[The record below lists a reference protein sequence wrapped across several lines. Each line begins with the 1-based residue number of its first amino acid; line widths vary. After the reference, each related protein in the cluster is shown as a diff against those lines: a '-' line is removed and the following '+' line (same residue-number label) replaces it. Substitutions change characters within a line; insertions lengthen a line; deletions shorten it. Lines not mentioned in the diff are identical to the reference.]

1 MTGIRQV
8 SHVVAV
14 ASGKGGVGK
23 TTVAVNLALGLAAQG
38 LSVGLLDADVYGPS
52 IPTMLGIHDE
62 PVLEGESIF
71 PIEKYGLRIM
81 SIGFLVDEGQ
91 PVIWRGP
98 MVTRALR
105 DFIDR
110 VEWGPLGCLV
120 VDLPPGTGD
129 PSITI
134 AKSIPAAEVVM
145 VTTPQAVAVADV
157 RRAIRLFQ
165 RLGNPVT
172 GIVENLAGFRAAPG
186 AAPIDIFG
194 SGGGEALSRE
204 TGIPLLGSIPIEP
217 ELRLAGDE
225 GTPILLRSPDN
236 PASIVFTRIAEQVK
250 GGWHVRLQ

>member
-71 PIEKYGLRIM
+71 PIE
-81 SIGFLVDEGQ
+81 
-91 PVIWRGP
+91 
-98 MVTRALR
+98 
-105 DFIDR
+105 
-110 VEWGPLGCLV
+110 
-120 VDLPPGTGD
+120 
-129 PSITI
+129 
-134 AKSIPAAEVVM
+134 
-145 VTTPQAVAVADV
+145 
-157 RRAIRLFQ
+157 
-165 RLGNPVT
+165 
-172 GIVENLAGFRAAPG
+172 
-186 AAPIDIFG
+186 
-194 SGGGEALSRE
+194 
-204 TGIPLLGSIPIEP
+204 P

-225 GTPILLRSPDN
+225 GTPILHRSPDN